1 MYVQVHT
8 LALSSCSLV
17 LPEPGTNSVVDN
29 WRHLSPWSA
38 CIFSRVSPSRFPFEA
53 DSERRIVSV
62 HGAWW
67 SCARNVCVF
76 FWAFLPP
83 LSPPPPRG
91 SPRTLPTTRTR
102 QGPVAST
109 HRNAPRRFFDRKKI
123 GPHNGRGGDRVALAD
138 VSVEKKMQVSPKLA
152 SRGAERERERTK
164 IVPYPTVI
172 SAERP

>member
-1 MYVQVHT
+1 M
-8 LALSSCSLV
+8 
-17 LPEPGTNSVVDN
+17 
-29 WRHLSPWSA
+29 
-38 CIFSRVSPSRFPFEA
+38 
-53 DSERRIVSV
+53 

-152 SRGAERERERTK
+152 SRGAERERENENCAVSYRNFGRE
-164 IVPYPTVI
+164 TVNYLLV
-172 SAERP
+172 AGRVNRY